1 MIKSVIIGIF
11 CLATLSGFTQSEPVV
26 KTSKI
31 HIGRNFSNNTD
42 LVANEYVF
50 SNNIYSWNITD
61 NSQVLTVQL
70 RDYDGKG
77 SNLLNYGTLL
87 QYDLQ
92 KKQLCWTNPLN
103 YSTSRIE
110 QYDTILLK
118 NTDNKSCC
126 IANNN
131 GEIRWHSNNDICYVN
146 PTRKIGIGYKYS
158 EASGL
163 TNKLEG
169 IDLHNGFPIWKR
181 NIQWDYGLNSI
192 QNLNDSVILIAA
204 NGLHSINIKTGEGW
218 NYDARTGKKDHT
230 GTITANI
237 VSFAFSAFL
246 GTDFI
251 YTSGHDLYSDVV
263 SNVLVDSNAIYMADR
278 QSVVSLDFN
287 GNVLWKKDLPGG
299 LPSKSSLFTKDN
311 RLYMVN
317 MGYAYLNGDQVG
329 YGRAFIASF
338 DKSNGNRLF
347 LNPLTFRK
355 EQLTGYQTQ
364 QDTLYL
370 LSKKR
375 LYKYSL
381 TDGSELWEQYYK
393 SDSVGEITNFAGKD
407 VYIAS
412 DSTFINLMANNTAKL
427 GLYTNKDK
435 LMMLDNMLNTTATYP
450 INDLY
455 FCYLEYKGYKFL
467 ENGSNSIVIDRND
480 NQVAELNISGNI
492 ALKGAILYEVQDNSM
507 VEVDLDQL
515 VKTEGSK

>member
-1 MIKSVIIGIF
+1 MIKSVIIVLF
-11 CLATLSGFTQSEPVV
+11 CLAVLTCFAQSEPVV

-42 LVANEYVF
+42 LVANEYIF

-77 SNLLNYGTLL
+77 SNLLNNGTLL

-126 IANNN
+126 IANTN
-131 GEIRWHSNNDICYVN
+131 GEIWWHSNNDICYVN
-146 PTRKIGIGYKYS
+146 PTRKIGIGYHS
-158 EASGL
+158 ETNGL

-169 IDLHNGFPIWKR
+169 IDLRNGFSIWKR

-192 QNLNDSVILIAA
+192 QNLNDSVILLAA
-204 NGLHSINIKTGEGW
+204 NGLHSVNIKTGEGW

-251 YTSGHDLYSDVV
+251 LTTGHDLYSDIV
-263 SNVLVDSNAIYMADR
+263 SNVLVDSNRIFMADK

-287 GNVLWKKDLPGG
+287 GNVLWKKDLPSG
-299 LPSKSSLFTKDN
+299 LPSKSSLFIKDN

-317 MGYAYLNGDQVG
+317 MGYAFLNGDQVS

-338 DKSNGNRLF
+338 DISNGNKIY
-347 LNPLTFRK
+347 LNLLTFSK
-355 EQLTGYQTQ
+355 EQLGGYQIE
-364 QDTLYL
+364 QDTVYL
-370 LSKKR
+370 LSKKK

-381 TDGSELWEQYYK
+381 NDGSELWEQYFK
-393 SDSVGEITNFAGKD
+393 PDSIGEITNFAGKD
-407 VYIAS
+407 VYIAP
-412 DSTFINLMANNTAKL
+412 DSTFISPMANDSVKV
-427 GLYTNKDK
+427 GLYTKKDK
-435 LMMLDNMLNTTATYP
+435 LMILDNILNTKATFP
-450 INDLY
+450 INDLF
-455 FCYLEYKGYKFL
+455 FCYLDFKGYKFL
-467 ENGSNSIVIDRND
+467 ENGNNTVVINK
-480 NQVAELNISGNI
+480 NGKLLAEMNISGNI
-492 ALKGAILYEVQDNSM
+492 ALKGSILYEVQDNSL

-515 VKTEGSK
+515 VKNESSK